1 MLVYMENFSLKI
13 IELRDR
19 TLGKFDY
26 LTLDELSI
34 KIKEL
39 TVIETD
45 ELSKIALLAAR
56 ISVLNKRIQ
65 AILNDAIVND
75 NNSNKQTNSDNL
87 IVKDILNSEKSNNNE
102 KSPVEWVRVQ
112 IKETTQVNGVRF
124 PEGIQIDVTL
134 EDSIKIVESGK
145 AILIGNEKNEPEKDE
160 S

>member
-39 TVIETD
+39 SVLETD
-45 ELSKIALLAAR
+45 ELNKIALLAAR
-56 ISVLNKRIQ
+56 ISVLNKRVQ

-75 NNSNKQTNSDNL
+75 NNSNKSANNDNL
-87 IVKDILNSEKSNNNE
+87 IIKDILNSEKSDIKEN
-102 KSPVEWVRVQ
+102 PIEWVRVQ
-112 IKETTQVNGVRF
+112 IKETTEVNGVRF
-124 PEGIQIDVTL
+124 PEGIQIDVTV

-145 AILIGNEKNEPEKDE
+145 AILIGNEKNEPEKEE

>member
-1 MLVYMENFSLKI
+1 MLVLMENFSLKI

-45 ELSKIALLAAR
+45 ELNKIALLAAR
-56 ISVLNKRIQ
+56 ISVLNKRVQ

-75 NNSNKQTNSDNL
+75 NNSNKSANNNNL
-87 IVKDILNSEKSNNNE
+87 IIKDILNNE
-102 KSPVEWVRVQ
+102 KSDIKDNPIEWVRVQ
-112 IKETTQVNGVRF
+112 IKETTEVNGVRF
-124 PEGIQIDVTL
+124 PEGIQIDVTV

-145 AILIGNEKNEPEKDE
+145 AILIGNEKNEPEKEE

>member
-1 MLVYMENFSLKI
+1 MLVLMENFSLKI
-13 IELRDR
+13 IELRDK

-45 ELSKIALLAAR
+45 ELNKIALLAAR
-56 ISVLNKRIQ
+56 ISVLNKRVQ

-75 NNSNKQTNSDNL
+75 NNSNKKVNNDNL
-87 IVKDILNSEKSNNNE
+87 IIKDILNSEKSDNKDN
-102 KSPVEWVRVQ
+102 PIEWVRVQ
-112 IKETTQVNGVRF
+112 IKETTEVNGVRF
-124 PEGIQIDVTL
+124 PEGIQIDVTV

-145 AILIGNEKNEPEKDE
+145 AILIGNEKNEPEKEE

>member
-1 MLVYMENFSLKI
+1 MAYMENFSLKI
-13 IELRDR
+13 IELRDK

-45 ELSKIALLAAR
+45 ELNKIALLAAR
-56 ISVLNKRIQ
+56 ISVLNKRVQ

-75 NNSNKQTNSDNL
+75 NNSNKSANNNNL
-87 IVKDILNSEKSNNNE
+87 IIKDILNNE
-102 KSPVEWVRVQ
+102 KSDFKDNPIEWVRVQ
-112 IKETTQVNGVRF
+112 IKETTEVNGVRF
-124 PEGIQIDVTL
+124 PEGIQIDVTV

-145 AILIGNEKNEPEKDE
+145 AILIGNEKNEPEKEE

>member
-1 MLVYMENFSLKI
+1 MMAYMENFSLKI
-13 IELRDR
+13 IELRDK

-45 ELSKIALLAAR
+45 ELNKIALLAAR
-56 ISVLNKRIQ
+56 ISVLNKRVQ

-75 NNSNKQTNSDNL
+75 NNSNKSANNNNL
-87 IVKDILNSEKSNNNE
+87 IIKDILNNE
-102 KSPVEWVRVQ
+102 KSDFKDNPIEWVRVQ
-112 IKETTQVNGVRF
+112 IKETTEVNGVRF
-124 PEGIQIDVTL
+124 PEGIQIDVTV

-145 AILIGNEKNEPEKDE
+145 AILIGNEKNEPEKEE

>member
-1 MLVYMENFSLKI
+1 MLVLMENFSLKI
-13 IELRDR
+13 IELRDK

-39 TVIETD
+39 SVIETD
-45 ELSKIALLAAR
+45 ELNKIALLAAR
-56 ISVLNKRIQ
+56 ISVLNKRVQ

-75 NNSNKQTNSDNL
+75 NNSNKSANNNNL
-87 IVKDILNSEKSNNNE
+87 IIKDILNSEKSDNKDN
-102 KSPVEWVRVQ
+102 PIEWVRVQ
-112 IKETTQVNGVRF
+112 IKETTEVNGVRF
-124 PEGIQIDVTL
+124 PEGIQIDVTV

-145 AILIGNEKNEPEKDE
+145 AILIGNEKNEPEKEE